1 MGPLPGGELKSYIP
15 QIKVFGAGGAG
26 GNVIAHMVRS
36 QVGGVE
42 LVACNTDRQ
51 ALMATGAP
59 QMILLGEKTNRGRGS
74 GANVKVGRAC
84 AIESQAELEQAL
96 GEAKMVFI
104 AAGLGGGTGTGACPV
119 IAELAKE
126 HGALTV
132 AVVTL
137 PFSFE
142 GKRRAASAQSGL
154 AELMKHTDIALVI
167 PNDKLVDL
175 NTADVTLLKA
185 FAMVDNVLVDV
196 IQGITEL
203 ITKVGLIN
211 VDFSDIRTIME
222 NKGGGVIGRGIG
234 RGTDRVMQAARRALH
249 NPLMG
254 DVDLR
259 GAKGILVH
267 IMGNE
272 DLGILEIEQAMEML
286 TEETGDDVNLI
297 FGATTNEGMGD
308 TVSIMMIATG
318 FKSPY
323 LTAP

>member
-1 MGPLPGGELKSYIP
+1 MGFPPGGELKPYIP
-15 QIKVFGAGGAG
+15 QIRVFGAGGAG

-36 QVGGVE
+36 RIGGVE

-59 QMILLGEKTNRGRGS
+59 QMILLGEQTNRGRGA

-84 AIESQAELEQAL
+84 AVESQPELEQAL
-96 GEAKMVFI
+96 GDAKMIFI

-126 HGALTV
+126 HGALTE

-142 GKRRAASAQSGL
+142 GKRSAQSGL

-185 FAMVDNVLVDV
+185 FAMVDNVLVEV

-222 NKGGGVIGRGIG
+222 NKGGGVIGMGIG

-286 TEETGDDVNLI
+286 TAQTGDDVNLI
-297 FGATTNEGMGD
+297 FGATTNEDMGD
-308 TVSIMMIATG
+308 QVSIMMIATG

-323 LTAP
+323 LIAQ